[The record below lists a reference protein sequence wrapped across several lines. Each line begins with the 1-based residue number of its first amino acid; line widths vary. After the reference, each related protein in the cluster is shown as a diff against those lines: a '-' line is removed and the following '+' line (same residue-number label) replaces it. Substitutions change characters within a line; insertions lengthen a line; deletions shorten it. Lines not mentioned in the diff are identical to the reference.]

1 MKLNDNDNIFSP
13 IINRC
18 SSKHCRK
25 ICNLRDETFFA
36 LFPKTHISIILIIL
50 KNLILDNK
58 NSRAIYNI
66 IKDKIVNYDI
76 IQINFN
82 EILNE

>member
-1 MKLNDNDNIFSP
+1 MKLNGNNSIFSP

-18 SSKHCRK
+18 SSKHYRK
-25 ICNLRDETFFA
+25 ICNLKDETFFT

-50 KNLILDNK
+50 QILILENK

-66 IKDKIVNYDI
+66 IKDKIVNYDV
-76 IQINFN
+76 IQI
-82 EILNE
+82 LY